1 MMPLLQPL
9 LIVPDLY
16 WYHVLERAI
25 PVLPEPTAAKHQ
37 MQLWKPSTDFV
48 WDAAFAVTNIAA
60 SFLLF
65 SSKNKRYVWLQLW
78 EAGISFRSFL
88 FQAPFDGWRW
98 FGEVLG
104 TAIKEISDLSK
115 LPSLQE
121 EKEEKLL
128 LSQGFFIII
137 FLRTQNHMQ
146 NPFILFAAEKKGC
159 FSAVATSC
167 KWGDIRKPEDSLSWS
182 NA

>member
-25 PVLPEPTAAKHQ
+25 PVPPEPTAAKHQ

-104 TAIKEISDLSK
+104 TAIEEISDLSK

-128 LSQGFFIII
+128 LLSQGFFYYY
-137 FLRTQNHMQ
+137 FLRTQKPH
-146 NPFILFAAEKKGC
+146 AESFHSFCCRKKGMLFC
-159 FSAVATSC
+159 SSYLLQM
-167 KWGDIRKPEDSLSWS
+167 RRH
-182 NA
+182 